1 MFSSLVGCA
10 NRGASTVIFLRRISV
25 SVQTNVNEYLEKT
38 KNETIERSYKINT
51 GIKRRIVHEFKV
63 RSQFKNCRGPKWAS
77 SMASGEGV
85 VEL

>member
-51 GIKRRIVHEFKV
+51 GIK
-63 RSQFKNCRGPKWAS
+63 S
-77 SMASGEGV
+77 
-85 VEL
+85 ELL

>member
-38 KNETIERSYKINT
+38 KNETIERFYKINT
-51 GIKRRIVHEFKV
+51 GIK
-63 RSQFKNCRGPKWAS
+63 S
-77 SMASGEGV
+77 
-85 VEL
+85 ELL